1 MPHPATMFF
10 LLTLGIIF
18 LSWIFDVYGLNVRLP
33 QTGEE
38 IRVQSLLSPE
48 GLRWLLR
55 HVVTNFT
62 GFAPL
67 GLVIVAMFG
76 IGVAQHSGFIDAC
89 IRKGLRNQRHNPWR
103 IVLSVIVLGL
113 LSNVVGDAGYI
124 ILLPIAATLFHSV
137 GLHPIGGIIVAYVS
151 VSCGYSANIL
161 LSTLDPMLA
170 ATTQEAADMTNVSGG
185 RIGPLC
191 NYYFFCVSTFLLI
204 FIIYYITR
212 KKLLPSLGKY
222 NESDV
227 FRGYKQ
233 LSRKEQRALLG
244 AVIVGVLYAVLILWA
259 TFSSWGILRGVNGGL
274 IRSPFIIGILF
285 LLSLGI
291 GLMGMIY
298 GFASG
303 HYRTDSDV
311 IEGLTQPMKLLGV
324 YFVIAFFAS
333 QMFACFEYSHLD
345 KCIAIMGA
353 NMLSLVRLDNL
364 WILIL
369 FILFTAFI
377 NLIMVSSTSKW
388 AFMSFIFI
396 PVLTGMGVSPD
407 MTQCAYRT
415 VAAALPPPP
424 PALRASGLQV
434 TAVAVRP
441 PWSRLSPM
449 PPRSPVPS
457 LAWTL
462 TSTPTRML
470 RSVARTPA
478 TSARGRC
485 AATSAIAP
493 RPAAWAAARCAR
505 SAVTCAPTA
514 PTWQLRCRAWPSIRS
529 SMSTACATS
538 AATAPCSAPTRRVV
552 PTRTSSPCSGAIRT
566 WRTPRTRA
574 SWPWT
579 RTTLRFASPA
589 RSAPSRSMPSTPVCP
604 RPSA

>member
-244 AVIVGVLYAVLILWA
+244 AVIVGVLYAVLILWT

-407 MTQCAYRT
+407 MTQCAYRIGDSAT
-415 VAAALPPPP
+415 NAITPFMFY
-424 PALRASGLQV
+424 
-434 TAVAVRP
+434 
-441 PWSRLSPM
+441 M
-449 PPRSPVPS
+449 PLVLTYMQQYDRQSTYGS
-457 LAWTL
+457 LLKYTWRYSLVILVAWTAL
-462 TSTPTRML
+462 FVL
-470 RSVARTPA
+470 
-478 TSARGRC
+478 
-485 AATSAIAP
+485 
-493 RPAAWAAARCAR
+493 WY
-505 SAVTCAPTA
+505 
-514 PTWQLRCRAWPSIRS
+514 
-529 SMSTACATS
+529 
-538 AATAPCSAPTRRVV
+538 
-552 PTRTSSPCSGAIRT
+552 
-566 WRTPRTRA
+566 
-574 SWPWT
+574 
-579 RTTLRFASPA
+579 
-589 RSAPSRSMPSTPVCP
+589 VCKLP
-604 RPSA
+604 LGL